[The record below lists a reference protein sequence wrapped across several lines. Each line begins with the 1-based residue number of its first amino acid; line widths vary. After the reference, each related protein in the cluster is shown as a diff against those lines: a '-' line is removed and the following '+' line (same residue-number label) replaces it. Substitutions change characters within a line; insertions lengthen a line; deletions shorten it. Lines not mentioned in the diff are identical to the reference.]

1 MSLVLYAV
9 AAAIQ
14 DAIAPASLMPS
25 CSICPSGA
33 SR

>member
-14 DAIAPASLMPS
+14 DASAPGSLMPS
-25 CSICPSGA
+25 CSIWPSGA